1 MKHPFRFRSL
11 SRAMRRAVPIA
22 CATLAAVVSATS
34 AAAPDSPRADDQIE
48 TGRYLAIAAN
58 CAGCHTA
65 RPNAPYAGG
74 TALPTGFGTFYGP
87 NITPSKEHGIGTW
100 SADDFWQAMHLGKAP
115 DGSPLYPAFP
125 YPQYT
130 AMSRA
135 DSDALYAYLM
145 SLPAIDTPSR
155 PHELRFPYDQ
165 RWLLSAW
172 RALYF
177 KPGQATPVTTDD
189 ADVQRGHYLVE
200 VAGHCTACHTPRNR
214 WGATDLARSLQG
226 AVMPDSKWYATPLSG
241 DAAGLADWS
250 EDDIVQV
257 LRTGFSRHGTAAG
270 PMGEVVS
277 HSTQYLHDTDLRAMA
292 RYLKTLPAATPAKP
306 PRAAPDDAA
315 MVTGAR
321 LYEQHCA
328 SCHGAEGEGAPP
340 HWPALAGNAS
350 VKAPLANNVVLSILK
365 GGYSPTTAHTPQP
378 HGMPPFHALSD
389 SDVAALATFV
399 RNSWGNAAGPV
410 NPHQVTPLR

>member
-1 MKHPFRFRSL
+1 ICTHSCSTFATVPATMSPCATCCRASATNTCST
-11 SRAMRRAVPIA
+11 SRNTLPTCGCPMRRRRAPPRPRHCSNRAAALPSTATPRAAYRPVPPATATPSPACNRTFPGCWAFRVITWPPSWAPGARA
-22 CATLAAVVSATS
+22 CAR
-34 AAAPDSPRADDQIE
+34 PPRP
-48 TGRYLAIAAN
+48 
-58 CAGCHTA
+58 TA
-65 RPNAPYAGG
+65 WRKSSSSSRPTISRRSVP
-74 TALPTGFGTFYGP
+74 
-87 NITPSKEHGIGTW
+87 
-100 SADDFWQAMHLGKAP
+100 
-115 DGSPLYPAFP
+115 GSPLYPAFP

-145 SLPAIDTPSR
+145 SLPAIDTPNR

-292 RYLKTLPAATPAKP
+292 RYLKSLPAATPAKP

-365 GGYSPTTAHTPQP
+365 GGY
-378 HGMPPFHALSD
+378 
-389 SDVAALATFV
+389 
-399 RNSWGNAAGPV
+399 
-410 NPHQVTPLR
+410 